1 MFNWWHKKGD
11 EAARQ
16 QCRSWFL
23 AARHR
28 LYLYARRRADSSAD
42 VELLLSRTLE
52 RVAEAV
58 YQGRV
63 SAEEKSLL
71 PYTLRALAN
80 EAMKMNMADSRRR
93 RAEARYSSHRSAESA
108 PDPLPAEDTHR
119 RLSSLLSRLPEKQAE
134 VVTLHLWEDLSF
146 AEIGRM
152 LGVGEST
159 VRARYDA
166 ALRKMK
172 QMMNENS

>member
-1 MFNWWHKKGD
+1 MFNWWHRKGD

-16 QCRSWFL
+16 QCRSWFRTV
-23 AARHR
+23 RHR

-52 RVAEAV
+52 RVADAV
-58 YQGRV
+58 YYGRV
-63 SAEEKSLL
+63 SADEEALL
-71 PYTLRALAN
+71 PYTLRALSN
-80 EAMKMNMADSRRR
+80 ETMKMSMAESRRR
-93 RAEARYSSHRSAESA
+93 RAEARYSSYQPEAAA
-108 PDPLPAEDTHR
+108 PPSSTAADTHL
-119 RLSSLLSRLPEKQAE
+119 RLSALLSRLPEKQAE
-134 VVTLHLWEDLSF
+134 VVTLHLWEDRSF

-166 ALRKMK
+166 ALRKLK
-172 QMMNENS
+172 QMMNES

>member
-1 MFNWWHKKGD
+1 MFNWWHRKGD

-16 QCRSWFL
+16 QCRSWFH
-23 AARHR
+23 ASRHR
-28 LYLYARRRADSSAD
+28 LYLYARRRAGSTTD

-58 YQGRV
+58 YRGRV
-63 SAEEKSLL
+63 APEEDSLL
-71 PYTLRALAN
+71 PYTLRALSN
-80 EAMKMNMADSRRR
+80 EAMKMGMADSRRR
-93 RAEARYSSHRSAESA
+93 RAEACYSSNQSAEVMPVTASDSDTGRSLSA
-108 PDPLPAEDTHR
+108 
-119 RLSSLLSRLPEKQAE
+119 LLSRLPEKQAE
-134 VVTLHLWEDLSF
+134 VVILHLWEERSF

-166 ALRKMK
+166 ALRKLK
-172 QMMNENS
+172 QMMNES

>member
-1 MFNWWHKKGD
+1 MFNWWHRKGD

-16 QCRSWFL
+16 QCRSWFRTV
-23 AARHR
+23 RHR
-28 LYLYARRRADSSAD
+28 LYLYARRRSDSSAD

-52 RVAEAV
+52 RVADAV
-58 YQGRV
+58 YYGRV
-63 SAEEKSLL
+63 AADEEALL
-71 PYTLRALAN
+71 PYTLRALTN
-80 EAMKMNMADSRRR
+80 EAMKMSMAESRRR
-93 RAEARYSSHRSAESA
+93 RAEARYSSHQPEAAA
-108 PDPLPAEDTHR
+108 PPSSTAADTHL
-119 RLSSLLSRLPEKQAE
+119 RLSALLSRLPEKQAE

-166 ALRKMK
+166 ALRKLK
-172 QMMNENS
+172 QMMNES

>member
-16 QCRSWFL
+16 QCRSWFHVV
-23 AARHR
+23 RHR

-52 RVAEAV
+52 RVADAV
-58 YQGRV
+58 YHGRV
-63 SAEEKSLL
+63 AADEESLL
-71 PYTLRALAN
+71 PYTLRALTN
-80 EAMKMNMADSRRR
+80 EAMKMSMADSRRR
-93 RAEARYSSHRSAESA
+93 RAEARYSSLQPLASA
-108 PDPLPAEDTHR
+108 PATSSAADTHL
-119 RLSSLLSRLPEKQAE
+119 RLSVLLSRLPEKQAE
-134 VVTLHLWEDLSF
+134 VVTLHLWEDRSF

-166 ALRKMK
+166 ALRKLK
-172 QMMNENS
+172 QMMNES

>member
-1 MFNWWHKKGD
+1 MFNWWHRKGD

-16 QCRSWFL
+16 QCRSWFH
-23 AARHR
+23 AVRHR

-58 YQGRV
+58 YHGRV
-63 SAEEKSLL
+63 SADEESLL
-71 PYTLRALAN
+71 PYTLRALSN
-80 EAMKMNMADSRRR
+80 EAMKMSMAESRRR
-93 RAEARYSSHRSAESA
+93 RAEARYSSRQPMASA
-108 PDPLPAEDTHR
+108 PATTPAEDSHL
-119 RLSSLLSRLPEKQAE
+119 RLSTLLSRLPEKQAE

-166 ALRKMK
+166 ALRKLK
-172 QMMNENS
+172 QMMNES